1 MESYLAES
9 VISNVKNK
17 EVQIKEDISNLKI
30 VNGKKKLELFNPN
43 L

>member
-30 VNGKKKLELFNPN
+30 VNRKKKLELFNPN